1 MSERYCQTAWL
12 IRQQLG
18 LRGLLFVYS
27 GWISIAICVL
37 LPKRRS
43 LVSRF
48 VLALQ
53 SSFRPRR
60 VPNILVD
67 WAPSV
72 PKAMVSSLP
81 SWHFSSNSSMDS
93 LTTSFPVFS
102 SSVHPTNVES
112 SANSVSVIFMVS
124 LSLLYRI
131 LDGSA
136 AGKQL
141 PGVHVQVS
149 PHSWIFLLLLYYAV
163 VTYHTKIPFRP

>member
-1 MSERYCQTAWL
+1 MRTFAQPA
-12 IRQQLG
+12 
-18 LRGLLFVYS
+18 
-27 GWISIAICVL
+27 
-37 LPKRRS
+37 LP
-43 LVSRF
+43 RF

-72 PKAMVSSLP
+72 PKAMDSSLP
-81 SWHFSSNSSMDS
+81 SWHLSSNSSMDS
-93 LTTSFPVFS
+93 LTTCFPVFS

-124 LSLLYRI
+124 LSLLYRN

-149 PHSWIFLLLLYYAV
+149 PHSCCCSFAFSFLLDCAILDCLLFSFFHFQISWIFVIITPRNIKYQ
-163 VTYHTKIPFRP
+163 